1 MSHKVVI
8 ELDFSDC
15 SLIPSTGKRVLNCDV
30 YDYLEELIED
40 ESLDYTV
47 TNMGTGE
54 TYGVIDYRDILRSEG

>member
-15 SLIPSTGKRVLNCDV
+15 SLVPSTGKRVLNCDV

-47 TNMGTGE
+47 TNIGTGE

>member
-15 SLIPSTGKRVLNCDV
+15 SLMPSTGKRVLNCDV
-30 YDYLEELIED
+30 YDYLEELIDD

-47 TNMGTGE
+47 TNIGTGE